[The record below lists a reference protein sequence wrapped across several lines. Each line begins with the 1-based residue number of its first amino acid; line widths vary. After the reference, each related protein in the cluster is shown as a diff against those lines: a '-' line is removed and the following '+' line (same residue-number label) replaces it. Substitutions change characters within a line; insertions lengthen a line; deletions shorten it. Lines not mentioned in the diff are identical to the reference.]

1 MACTTQ
7 RTATPLPKD
16 TEISLPPPE
25 RIANNHRRT
34 RWETATPSAK
44 VPDSQQK
51 YLSGTDIPLVPLS
64 SSEEEDDESDKTET
78 PEQRQER
85 EDREDFGK
93 KLSAHQKGG
102 STEPISNQLVWATT
116 ALITI
121 FSLTANEQCT

>member
-1 MACTTQ
+1 MACITQ
-7 RTATPLPKD
+7 RTAVSLPKFYN

-25 RIANNHRRT
+25 PIANNHRRT
-34 RWETATPSAK
+34 RRETATPSTK
-44 VPDSQQK
+44 VPDSQH
-51 YLSGTDIPLVPLS
+51 TDIPLLPLS

>member
-1 MACTTQ
+1 MACITQ

-25 RIANNHRRT
+25 PIANNHRRT
-34 RWETATPSAK
+34 RRETATPSTK
-44 VPDSQQK
+44 VPDSQH
-51 YLSGTDIPLVPLS
+51 TDIPLLPLS

>member
-7 RTATPLPKD
+7 RAATPLPKD
-16 TEISLPPPE
+16 TEISLPQPE
-25 RIANNHRRT
+25 PIANNHRRI
-34 RWETATPSAK
+34 RGETATPSTK
-44 VPDSQQK
+44 VPDSQHK
-51 YLSGTDIPLVPLS
+51 YTDIPLLPLS